1 LPHST
6 SSAGPRASSR
16 ANLAYGLKVGLGPL
30 AVKLREESVGP
41 PASIKL
47 HLSLKLAR
55 EDARGPAEGV
65 VQVEDGFK

>member
-1 LPHST
+1 
-6 SSAGPRASSR
+6 
-16 ANLAYGLKVGLGPL
+16 
-30 AVKLREESVGP
+30 
-41 PASIKL
+41 L